1 MHHYIKMCTCTC
13 TCMYFCFVFVTLL
26 PPPYLPH
33 PLSATGTGTGIGSL
47 FGYSSP
53 LSSSLSDYQ
62 GLFNKPSLSRPSA
75 KSAFEAPN
83 HAFGV
88 ATTSTASTAGSE
100 APVLNQSNA
109 TEWPDLSASAVGS
122 SRGGKAGSGAG
133 SSSVSGWTGSMGN
146 GGMGNGSMGESSVVN
161 GTTGGGQS
169 SGNTGSKGKRG
180 GRGVK
185 GIDTGIIHVVSFPD
199 PLLPLLPTHYVPFF
213 FSTFNRRVQGLG
225 MRLTQL
231 LQHVWYSTCILFF
244 RHTHWSCSTSSWLH
258 SKVKGHISQ

>member
-1 MHHYIKMCTCTC
+1 MYMYICINLRVHVHVCTL
-13 TCMYFCFVFVTLL
+13 FCVHDFIASPYPLR
-26 PPPYLPH
+26 PP
-33 PLSATGTGTGIGSL
+33 STAGTGTGIGSL

-62 GLFNKPSLSRPSA
+62 GLFSKPSLSRPSA

-88 ATTSTASTAGSE
+88 ATASTASTAGSE

-122 SRGGKAGSGAG
+122 SRGGKAGGGAG

-161 GTTGGGQS
+161 GTTGDGRS
-169 SGNTGSKGKRG
+169 SGNTGSKGERG
-180 GRGVK
+180 GVK
-185 GIDTGIIHVVSFPD
+185 GINTGRGIYMHITTCVVF
-199 PLLPLLPTHYVPFF
+199 
-213 FSTFNRRVQGLG
+213 
-225 MRLTQL
+225 
-231 LQHVWYSTCILFF
+231 FF
-244 RHTHWSCSTSSWLH
+244 RHIH
-258 SKVKGHISQ
+258 